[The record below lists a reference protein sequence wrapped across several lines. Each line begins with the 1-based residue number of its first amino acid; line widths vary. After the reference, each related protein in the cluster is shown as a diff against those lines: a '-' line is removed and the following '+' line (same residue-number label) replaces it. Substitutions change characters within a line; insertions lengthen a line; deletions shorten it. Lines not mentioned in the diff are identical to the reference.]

1 MTVLSVLEAAY
12 FMPLRHYNNIR
23 VMMVMTMMSARR

>member
-1 MTVLSVLEAAY
+1 MTVLSVLEAY